1 MNNGTIENQGQPF
14 KVLSDYDVKTV
25 DVIFNEANSN
35 TYSSVEDWIPN
46 KESENGNNLNNRES
60 QEIGIV
66 ALPVYKKYW
75 NSVGS
80 LIGWLLFISMVIM
93 QVNYNYIQM
102 KKYSSLNRKTVNKC
116 FINISYISCLKL

>member
-14 KVLSDYDVKTV
+14 KVLSDYDIKSV

-35 TYSSVEDWIPN
+35 THITLEDWVPN
-46 KESENGNNLNNRES
+46 KEPENENNVNNRES

-75 NSVGS
+75 NSVGI

-93 QVNYNYIQM
+93 QVNYNCIQ
-102 KKYSSLNRKTVNKC
+102 KTK
-116 FINISYISCLKL
+116 IKLFFK